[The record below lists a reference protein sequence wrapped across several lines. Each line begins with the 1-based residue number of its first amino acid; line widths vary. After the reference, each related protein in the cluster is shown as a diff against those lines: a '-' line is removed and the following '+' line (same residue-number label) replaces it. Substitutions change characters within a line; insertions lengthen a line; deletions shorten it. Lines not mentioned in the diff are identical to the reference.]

1 MFRGIQAVF
10 YFVPDVKAAA
20 EWYGQLLDQPV
31 KHYFESEGKIRGAL
45 IQVEEVELFLHLADD
60 KMQPSRA
67 GQVAYWRVDEMK
79 RCNRAST
86 AIWCKTISR
95 SIRIE
100 NNQTICQMWDQFGNL
115 FGMQGNTT
123 QL

>member
-20 EWYGQLLDQPV
+20 EWYSQLLDQPV

-45 IQVEEVELFLHLADD
+45 IQVGEVELFLHLADD
-60 KMQPSRA
+60 KMQPGRA
-67 GQVAYWRVDEMK
+67 GQVAYWRVDEIEDAIE
-79 RCNRAST
+79 RAQQYG
-86 AIWCKTISR
+86 AR
-95 SIRIE
+95 LYRGPIRIE
-100 NNQTICQMWDQFGNL
+100 NNQAICQMWDQFGNL